1 MLKQA
6 AVCALLG
13 ACAMGASAG
22 GLVIGEFA
30 LADHPDGSAAPPLY
44 GLRLDNVIGSGTST
58 LSMDHF
64 GDTVL
69 TVYDNGGDLSINIT
83 GTLWGGQISGHA
95 YVSAEA
101 YVIDM
106 NYTVNVNPNGGGWV
120 VAGFDAA
127 NSGSIT
133 RVSDNMSWD
142 LFTTTDGTN
151 AFVFRP
157 DDHRLPTDGND
168 WVGRGWLST
177 SDTGSDSHGGNQ
189 DWLFTATEIPAP
201 GSAMLAISGLA
212 LMARRRR

>member
-1 MLKQA
+1 MKKQLGM
-6 AVCALLG
+6 CAIVGALALG
-13 ACAMGASAG
+13 ADAG

-44 GLRLDNVIGSGTST
+44 GLRLDNILDSGTVT

-69 TVYDNGGDLSINIT
+69 TVVDDGGNLSINIA
-83 GTLWGGQISGHA
+83 GTLWGGQISGNA

-101 YVIDM
+101 YVVDM

-120 VAGFDAA
+120 VAGVDAA

-142 LFTTTDGTN
+142 LYTVSDGSN
-151 AFVFRP
+151 SFVFRP
-157 DDHRLPTDGND
+157 DDHRLPTDAND

-177 SDTGSDSHGGNQ
+177 NDDGTDSGGGNQ

-201 GSAMLAISGLA
+201 GSALLA
-212 LMARRRR
+212 LAGVAVMGRRRR